1 MHIVGIIAE
10 YHPFHN
16 GHAWQIAQARAMGAE
31 KILVAMSSGAVQ
43 RGGLPLLP
51 DSVRVRAALEAG
63 ADMVLALPAPYAG
76 SGAEAFAAAGVRILA
91 AAGCDTLVFG
101 TENADATGVQAAAQ
115 ALCSE
120 AYTAALRAELDGGA
134 KNFAAARQAALAQV
148 CPAACDLVQSPNN
161 NLGIEYARANLLQN
175 AGLTLCPLLRQ
186 GVGHH
191 DAAAG
196 TFASASHLR
205 QLWQQQG
212 VDAIKPYVPEYA
224 YALYQQAAENG
235 MDLDYKAVDMAVLS
249 RLRMQQPNGFAHVR
263 GISEG
268 LEFALEKAVRAAVSV
283 EDICTQLTTSRYPTA
298 RVRRLL
304 WDAAF
309 GWTDALN
316 IPVPYLH
323 VLGARRSAM
332 GLLSNMTLPADVSLA
347 KLEKKNDFCKKI
359 AAAQAQAVDLGALC
373 RRNPAPMGMAYT
385 QMSVILP

>member
-1 MHIVGIIAE
+1 MQIVGIIAE

-16 GHAWQIAQARAMGAE
+16 GHAWQIAQARAMGAQ
-31 KILVAMSSGAVQ
+31 KILVAMSSGTVQ

-101 TENADATGVQAAAQ
+101 TENADAAGVQAAAQ

-120 AYTAALRAELDGGA
+120 AYTAALRTKLDGGA

-148 CPAACDLVQSPNN
+148 CPVAGDLVQSPNN

-196 TFASASHLR
+196 TFASASYLR

-212 VDAIKPYVPEYA
+212 VDGIKNYVPKYA
-224 YALYQQAAENG
+224 YALYQQAAADG
-235 MDLDYKAVDMAVLS
+235 LDLDNKAVDMAVLS
-249 RLRMQQPNGFAHVR
+249 RLRMQLPNGFAHVR

-268 LEFALEKAVRAAVSV
+268 LDFALEKAVRTAVSV
-283 EDICTQLTTSRYPTA
+283 EDICAQLTTSRYPTA

-304 WDAAF
+304 WDATF
-309 GWTDALN
+309 GWTNELN
-316 IPVPYLH
+316 AAVPYLH
-323 VLGARRSAM
+323 VLGAKRSAM
-332 GLLSNMTLPADVSLA
+332 GLLSNMTLPTDVSLA
-347 KLEKKNDFCKKI
+347 KLEKRNAFCQKV
-359 AAAQAQAVDLGALC
+359 AAAQAQAMDLGALC
-373 RRNPAPMGMAYT
+373 RKKTAPMGMAYT